1 MIPGAQCA
9 SLTALGSLASRSSI
23 VLLMNILAPAGCR
36 IIFVGSCVADSLA
49 GAPLANND
57 TFASESTSVVVF
69 ISGGLANLG
78 WR

>member
-9 SLTALGSLASRSSI
+9 SLAALGSLASRSSI

-36 IIFVGSCVADSLA
+36 IVFVGSCVTYLMA
-49 GAPLANND
+49 GALLANND
-57 TFASESTSVVVF
+57 TFADESTSGVVF
-69 ISGGLANLG
+69 ISGGLVQPG